1 MKSNSDGVGTRSV
14 KHASSLK
21 EKAAE
26 EFREFWA
33 IAIYLVLMFS
43 AFTSYRR
50 LILSE
55 SGVTELHYGFAVVKG
70 LVLAKVILV
79 GQALRLGRRFEA
91 PPLIRAVLLKS
102 VVFGLFFCL
111 FTILEHVTEG
121 LLRHKGW
128 ADIMHSLLSAGRDE
142 ILARSIMVIVTFIP
156 FFSFLETDR
165 VLGKGK
171 LFALFF
177 RKRIS
182 EVGHLT

>member
-1 MKSNSDGVGTRSV
+1 MSETGNSDGSTAHSGKRT
-14 KHASSLK
+14 SSLR
-21 EKAAE
+21 EKALE

-33 IAIYLVLMFS
+33 IAIYLILMFS

-55 SGVTELHYGFAVVKG
+55 SGVTELHYGFAVVEA
-70 LVLAKVILV
+70 LILAKVILV
-79 GQALRLGRRFEA
+79 GQALGLARRFEN
-91 PPLIRAVLLKS
+91 PPLMKS
-102 VVFGLFFCL
+102 VLFKCLIFGLFFL
-111 FTILEHVTEG
+111 GFTILEHVIEG

-128 ADIMHSLLSAGRDE
+128 ADITHSLLSAGRDE

-165 VLGKGK
+165 WLGKGK

-177 RKRIS
+177 REGS
-182 EVGHLT
+182 SV